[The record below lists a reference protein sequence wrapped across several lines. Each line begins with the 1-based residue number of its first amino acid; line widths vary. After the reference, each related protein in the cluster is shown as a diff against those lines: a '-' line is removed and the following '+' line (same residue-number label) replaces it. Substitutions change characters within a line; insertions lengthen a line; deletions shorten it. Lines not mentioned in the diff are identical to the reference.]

1 MKGNTD
7 ELLWEAI
14 RHDNHRAFEILFVKY
29 YPELRKLAY
38 YYCGRYED
46 SEEIAA
52 DVLQKLWEK
61 RNDIALQATLRAY
74 LMVSVRNAAINILR
88 KKIQVIEEL
97 TDTISAVEP
106 DEYERPE
113 HRLLLKDIEKEILLA
128 LDILPDR
135 QKDIF
140 RLHRLHSY
148 TVQQIAGMMSITE
161 GTVQTQLYKAV
172 KKLRNHFQHRANK
185 PGKLYFYEKN

>member
-1 MKGNTD
+1 MNRNTD

-14 RHDNHRAFEILFVKY
+14 RQDNHRSFEILFIKY

-61 RNDIALQATLRAY
+61 RNDISLQASLRAY

-97 TDTISAVEP
+97 TETISAVETN
-106 DEYERPE
+106 EYERPE
-113 HRLLLKDIEKEILLA
+113 YRLLLKDIEKEVLHA
-128 LDILPDR
+128 LDLLPER

-148 TVQQIAGMMSITE
+148 TIPQIAEMLSITE
-161 GTVQTQLYKAV
+161 GTVQTQLYKAS
-172 KKLRNHFQHRANK
+172 KKLKTHFVQRSNK
-185 PGKLYFYEKN
+185 AGKHLFYEKE

>member
-1 MKGNTD
+1 MSWNTD
-7 ELLWEAI
+7 ELLWEGI
-14 RHDNHRAFEILFVKY
+14 RQDNHRAFEIVFVRY

-52 DVLQKLWEK
+52 DVLQKIWEK
-61 RNDIALQATLRAY
+61 RKDITLQSSLRAY
-74 LMVSVRNAAINILR
+74 LMVSIRNAALNMLR
-88 KKIQVIEEL
+88 TKIQMLEEL
-97 TDTISAVEP
+97 TDTISTTAANEE
-106 DEYERPE
+106 DRPE
-113 HRLLLKDIEKEILLA
+113 QRLHLKDFEKEILHA
-128 LDILPDR
+128 LDTLPER

-148 TVQQIAGMMSITE
+148 SVPQIAGMMSITE

-172 KKLRNHFQHRANK
+172 KKLRQYFQQRNNK
-185 PGKLYFYEKN
+185 PGKLYFYEKK

>member
-1 MKGNTD
+1 MRWNTD

-14 RHDNHRAFEILFVKY
+14 RQDNHRAFEILFVKY

-61 RNDIALQATLRAY
+61 RKEIELHGTVRAY
-74 LMVSVRNAAINILR
+74 LMVSVRNATINILR
-88 KKIQVIEEL
+88 RKIQAIEEL

-113 HRLLLKDIEKEILLA
+113 HRLLLKDIEKEILHA
-128 LDILPDR
+128 LDTLPER

-172 KKLRNHFQHRANK
+172 KKLKNYFMHRTGK
-185 PGKLYFYEKN
+185 PGKIYSYEKE